1 MVTSSSEVNVR
12 HSRDVAA
19 FVDDV
24 DTTSAE
30 NTTAVDIL
38 KHHDEEMMN
47 ASNDDGAAN
56 SSSSPSSSVHHHQD
70 SNINHDVSH
79 NSSQIGLSLSPS
91 SSPYNTLTP
100 LEAANLLLARNPS
113 NPGSS
118 TTNAIGSNIHRAAAD
133 SESCTRNGARD
144 GNDDNPSTQGA
155 VGVAFTSS
163 DPSAALL
170 PRRKHFDQF
179 LSGDADVADSI
190 SNEEDVQLA
199 PAVSSEEHEQ
209 INSEDIDND
218 KSMQQIPQ
226 QNVQLEERIH
236 QLEQSLQ
243 ALTSICQSLISQQQ
257 QQQQQYSGHS
267 TPAHSAPSTPSPP
280 SYSAHHQLQ
289 LRHRLADS
297 ETELLSQ
304 WPPSHQV
311 VLDSPEVSQRSRRY
325 SYKYHHASSN
335 SIGNNSNGG
344 QQHRSKPSKSMSMV
358 LLDIAP
364 GESRGPSMIPFA
376 EDLDAYDEMDG
387 DSVAGGC
394 GDGRNNNEG
403 GESGKEVNSSSSS
416 NSSRSEEG
424 GTPLDGGERESQSRK
439 NKVAATPT
447 LSPHGQ
453 SSHEPSPSS
462 ERSNESSTARGQG
475 RRLSSSL
482 KQDTKSARES
492 NLECQAYTAT
502 HLEALRLRHE
512 AGKGRAYSFNDSL
525 LQGGARSPE
534 SSYRNHI
541 EKTTASASKSGERK
555 EKLPTISSPKQWK
568 PTFDV
573 LNAEHKSTMSTDTF
587 VEVVS
592 PLIVKKDNSDL
603 MVPILTPS
611 KEASTDEA
619 AADVRRKDSVS
630 CNASSKS
637 KKSATEMT
645 KSASAPAATTVPVA
659 PSTSLTSVA
668 TIETAKTIKSGT
680 SNHSSSSKLRA
691 GSVSSY
697 GRDRSLSIMS
707 EKDGTTG
714 ASNTTG
720 NSNNNATSKNTK
732 PCQQQQSDVKS
743 KQTMKEYVINDLL
756 NIDSRHQD
764 GSATEDIDANMEEF
778 LRIPS
783 KLENLMVFSLAVC
796 VDSFLYVWTMLPLKV
811 IWAMVCLVCTI
822 LRPGK
827 GIGGLMFHRR
837 HLYAVLQIMLVWFV
851 YEQVLCP
858 ISIGKLYHWIRGQA
872 MLKLYVLIAI
882 VEVFDRLLCSFGQDA
897 WDSLYWN
904 TTRRPRHPRM
914 LVSMIVVGV
923 YVTVHSLFL
932 FVHVA
937 TLSVAVNSADN
948 ALLTLLISGNF
959 AEIKSTVF
967 KKYNKQNLFK
977 ITTSD
982 ICERFK
988 LALFLLLILL
998 LNCFQGEMSKSMV
1011 FDYYSMCGIVLV
1023 AELIS
1028 DWIKHSFITKF
1039 NFIKSTAYFD
1049 YALILSG
1056 DVTGIGHEGLN
1067 LDYTHAAVKR
1077 IGLAQIPLVCVTARY
1092 LHEAVRFAIAFRG
1105 NGDVDHPMSALADL
1119 ITDGNK
1125 WKFYSGMFGGMV
1137 ALVSFKIGLGVCIRF
1152 IARRNLG
1159 GDVSVLKRK
1168 SSTPKATTNKEGG
1181 ASRADKEAKKNQ

>member
-24 DTTSAE
+24 DTTSAK

-113 NPGSS
+113 NTGSS
-118 TTNAIGSNIHRAAAD
+118 TTNAIGSNIHCAAAD

-144 GNDDNPSTQGA
+144 GNGDNPSTQGA

-257 QQQQQYSGHS
+257 QQQQYSGHS

-289 LRHRLADS
+289 LRNRLADS

-394 GDGRNNNEG
+394 GDRRNNNEG

-592 PLIVKKDNSDL
+592 PLIVKKVNSDL

-645 KSASAPAATTVPVA
+645 KSASAPAATTVAVA

-668 TIETAKTIKSGT
+668 TTETAKTIKSGT

-691 GSVSSY
+691 GSVSSS